1 MFAPIFDINYS
12 FCPFADYPYY
22 AKAKVPGRRCYQF
35 YLAQT
40 EEARYLQTILE
51 DHVEFPT
58 FPRRL
63 NGDVTV
69 DCHPEYPP
77 ITPQESDSNIIS
89 NVFLAIFE
97 NFDSLL
103 QNGKPVWLENGLST
117 CFTMIHFQQAMNS
130 VIHGIT
136 LCSVHYS
143 DDILPIQAMF
153 ENEEGMATCTECDF
167 IKKIL
172 DQANHFM
179 FLRRFKIMW
188 LMIDVINDNGY
199 VEFRAISMVDTQVAI
214 GVAYLMRHISLLSV
228 ISTVWAAP

>member
-1 MFAPIFDINYS
+1 
-12 FCPFADYPYY
+12 
-22 AKAKVPGRRCYQF
+22 
-35 YLAQT
+35 
-40 EEARYLQTILE
+40 
-51 DHVEFPT
+51 
-58 FPRRL
+58 
-63 NGDVTV
+63 
-69 DCHPEYPP
+69 
-77 ITPQESDSNIIS
+77 
-89 NVFLAIFE
+89 
-97 NFDSLL
+97 
-103 QNGKPVWLENGLST
+103 
-117 CFTMIHFQQAMNS
+117 MIHFQQAMNS